1 MGEQAPPELREKV
14 AHTHLK
20 SGMIEVSATD
30 WQHPTRKPVQGNT
43 VAMYV
48 DGGAYAELKEIF
60 DRLSEGADMNLL
72 DELRELPL
80 GTYVTSRISS
90 ACTSSSV
97 ARGRRRRRRS
107 GRWELVWR
115 SELENLRPSEKGDRR
130 HPEPSPPPP

>member
-115 SELENLRPSEKGDRR
+115 SELENPRPSEKGDRR